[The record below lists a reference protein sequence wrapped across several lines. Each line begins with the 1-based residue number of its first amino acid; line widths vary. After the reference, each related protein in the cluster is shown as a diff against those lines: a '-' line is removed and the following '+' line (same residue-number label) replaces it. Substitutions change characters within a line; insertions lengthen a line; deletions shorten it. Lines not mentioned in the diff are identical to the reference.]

1 MTNSNPAVKGSVV
14 LHFSGWSN
22 QASHFRRFIHGWEN
36 AENDIHAVWLQ
47 IELLQAGMGGSV
59 LQCDMSGFLSHA
71 VTKNISHPQN
81 VLAKLGLANA
91 REPNPEPVLVNRQQA
106 AAPA

>member
-1 MTNSNPAVKGSVV
+1 MTNSNPEVKGSLV
-14 LHFSGWSN
+14 LHFSGGSN
-22 QASHFRRFIHGWEN
+22 EASRFRGFIHGWEN

-47 IELLQAGMGGSV
+47 IELLQAGMGGRV
-59 LQCDMSGFLSHA
+59 VQCDMSGFLSHA
-71 VTKNISHPQN
+71 FTKNISHPQK

-91 REPNPEPVLVNRQQA
+91 REPNPEPVLVNWQQA